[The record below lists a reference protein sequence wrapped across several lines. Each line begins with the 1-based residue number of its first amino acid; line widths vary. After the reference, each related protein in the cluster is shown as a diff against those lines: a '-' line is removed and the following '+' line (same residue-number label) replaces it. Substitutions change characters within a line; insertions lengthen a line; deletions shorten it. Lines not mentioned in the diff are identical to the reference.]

1 MPIDCHPSISR
12 LVFGKGLSLHE
23 IESTW
28 SLNDVVAFNIMMD
41 IEGYE
46 QEDRARKAQKSQ
58 KKGRR

>member
-1 MPIDCHPSISR
+1 M
-12 LVFGKGLSLHE
+12 FGKGLSLHE